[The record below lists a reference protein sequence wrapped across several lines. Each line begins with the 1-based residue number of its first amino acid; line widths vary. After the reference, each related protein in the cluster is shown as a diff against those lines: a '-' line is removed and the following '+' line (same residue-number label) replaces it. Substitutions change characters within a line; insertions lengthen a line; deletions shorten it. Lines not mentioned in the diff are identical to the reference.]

1 MAGLLH
7 SRFRILLAA
16 TVAAVVAAFLLPGT
30 GIDRFAFAAS
40 VRSVANPPFFI
51 TGNGKPGDPWKLR
64 TLSAEPAVDDAAPV
78 VVALGDD
85 PDGFFQSSPAAP
97 IDIAVVLRNFP
108 RLGADKAAVGI
119 VLAWDEPDPMGLT
132 ALDNVLDR
140 FDSLVMCA
148 PLGRGAVPE
157 PLPAAFRRASLPAAG
172 IDGADSLPVVNR
184 IPFPGVILGGS
195 ATAGFQNIDSEP
207 TTGSIPLLARW
218 DDRVV
223 FAFPLLAAM
232 QRLDVPPEKLEIR
245 LGEYLRLGNEGP
257 VLPIDSRGRFA
268 VSSLQHPDPAVVR
281 ARDTIDREEALATDG
296 HPVLFRDDRSAA
308 DDATRRFSA
317 LLAPALAT
325 LASRDG
331 LSETTAYPRLR
342 PNTEWTLLAII
353 AVAAFLACLRGGM
366 SRGVL
371 LAVLAAMIVAVQL
384 LAFGLAD
391 RWLPGLPALA
401 ATAAAALVSLIPVR
415 VVAKPPAP
423 KPLPR
428 EPDPEPEAPP
438 PEPKSKPSA
447 KKAAKKA
454 PAKKAARKTPARKSA
469 PKKRGK

>member
-16 TVAAVVAAFLLPGT
+16 AAAAVVAVLLLPGT
-30 GIDRFAFAAS
+30 TIDRLAFAAA
-40 VRSVANPPFFI
+40 VRSVANPPYFI
-51 TGNGKPGDPWKLR
+51 TGNGKPADPWKLR
-64 TLSAEPAVDDAAPV
+64 TLTAEPAADDAAPI

-97 IDIAVVLRNFP
+97 IDIAVVLRNLP
-108 RLGADKAAVGI
+108 RLGADKAAIGI

-132 ALDNVLDR
+132 ALDNVLGR

-172 IDGADSLPVVNR
+172 IDGSLGLPVVNR
-184 IPFPGVILGGS
+184 IPVPGVILGES
-195 ATAGFQNIDSEP
+195 AAAGFQNIDSEP
-207 TTGSIPLLARW
+207 ATDSIPLLARW

-223 FAFPLLAAM
+223 FAFSLLAAM

-257 VLPIDSRGRFA
+257 VLPIDASGRFA
-268 VSSLQHPDPAVVR
+268 VSSLQHTRPPVVR
-281 ARDTIDREEALATDG
+281 ARDTIDREESIVPDG
-296 HPVLFRDDRSAA
+296 APVLFRDDRSAA
-308 DDATRRFSA
+308 ADATRRFSA
-317 LLAPALAT
+317 ILAPAFAT

-342 PNTEWTLLAII
+342 PKTEWALLAIVV
-353 AVAAFLACLRGGM
+353 AAAFLACLRGGM

-371 LAVLAAMIVAVQL
+371 LAVLATVIVAVQL
-384 LAFGLAD
+384 LAFGISD

-401 ATAAAALVSLIPVR
+401 ATAAAAFVSLIPVR

-428 EPDPEPEAPP
+428 QPDPEPETPP
-438 PEPKSKPSA
+438 PKPKPPA
-447 KKAAKKA
+447 KKAARKA

-469 PKKRGK
+469 PKKRRK